1 MLDMPVMLLLVI
13 VFALVFDFINGFHD
27 TANAIATPVST
38 RAISPKVAILGSAFL
53 NFCGALLGTGVAK
66 TIGGDIVKSASMVN
80 ANVLVAALIAAILWN
95 LVTWWYGIPSSS
107 SHALIGGLVGAV
119 AAASGFGALSLAG
132 IEKIFLSLI
141 ASPLIALVSGYL
153 IMLALLWIFGRFA
166 PSVLNRSFNK
176 MQILSAAVMAFSH
189 GSNDAQK
196 AMGIITLALLS
207 GGFIETFEVPTWV
220 MFVCASSMAL
230 GTAAGGKKI
239 IKTMGTNIFRMSPIN
254 GFAADLGAAMVISL
268 ATFFYLPVSTTHV
281 ISGSIMGVGSA
292 KRVTAV
298 RWTVAQNMLMAWVL
312 TIPLSAAVG
321 VLIYKV
327 TLYL

>member
-13 VFALVFDFINGFHD
+13 IFALVFDFINGFHD

-189 GSNDAQK
+189 GSNDAHK

-268 ATFFYLPVSTTHV
+268 ATFFHLPVSTTHV